1 MQTLGRYQIID
12 QIGAG
17 AMGAVDRAKDP
28 MMGRTVAIKT
38 ILAHAIEGPQA
49 AEFRERFVREA
60 QAAGRLAH
68 PSIVTMYDVADQG
81 GTPFLVMEFVEG
93 QTLQSVL
100 ESGARMPIE
109 RACDIGIQI
118 AEGLHYAHQNGV
130 IHRDIK
136 PANVL
141 LTSDGRAKIAD
152 FGVARLADAQV
163 TATGQLLGTPAFMA
177 PEQFVGGP
185 IDGRADLFAA
195 GVVLYWM
202 VTGDK
207 PFAGDS
213 ILAVQYKVVHT
224 EPVPPRKLNPAV
236 PQSLETVILKSLAKD
251 PAQRYQSG
259 IDLANDLR
267 VVRTGR
273 TQIAAGTVLNS
284 EDQTLFAAPPR
295 PRPMPAPEEPRFDRR
310 RKSVRRAFTVFM
322 VIASV
327 TASGK
332 ISEILRK
339 REQQKATI
347 VAQPQS
353 NIPPQLPAVTEPP
366 KAPAEKKAAPPRKE
380 TPAPEPKSKAE

>member
-1 MQTLGRYQIID
+1 MENLGRYQIID
-12 QIGAG
+12 QSGAG
-17 AMGAVDRAKDP
+17 AMGTVYRAKDP

-68 PSIVTMYDVADQG
+68 PSIVTMYDVAEQD
-81 GTPFLVMEFVEG
+81 GTPFLVMEFIEG
-93 QTLQSVL
+93 ATLQSVL

-152 FGVARLADAQV
+152 FGVARLADMQV

-177 PEQFVGGP
+177 PEQFVGGQ

-195 GVVLYWM
+195 GVVIYWM

-224 EPVPPRKLNPAV
+224 DPVPPRKLNPAV

-267 VVRTGR
+267 AIRTGR
-273 TQIAAGTVLNS
+273 TYVPAPTVIRAD
-284 EDQTLFAAPPR
+284 DQTLVAAPPISVS
-295 PRPMPAPEEPRFDRR
+295 MPTPEQPLSDRR
-310 RKSVRRAFTVFM
+310 GKTVRMA
-322 VIASV
+322 
-327 TASGK
+327 
-332 ISEILRK
+332 L
-339 REQQKATI
+339 
-347 VAQPQS
+347 VA
-353 NIPPQLPAVTEPP
+353 L
-366 KAPAEKKAAPPRKE
+366 
-380 TPAPEPKSKAE
+380 